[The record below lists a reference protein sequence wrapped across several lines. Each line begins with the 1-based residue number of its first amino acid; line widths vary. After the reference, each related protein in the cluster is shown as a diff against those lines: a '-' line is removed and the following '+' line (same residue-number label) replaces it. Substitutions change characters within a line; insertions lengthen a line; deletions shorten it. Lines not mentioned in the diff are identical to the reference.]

1 MYNTPPCWCI
11 YMTGLVMNYL
21 ENEIGGLENM
31 QKRNAAKA
39 KVLYDYL
46 DGQDFYKNPD
56 FLVKIDEAGPFYAA
70 QNYAMFMTVMG
81 GLRTSKDMEVCDE
94 NDQPIPG
101 LFNVGAM
108 VGDMYAN
115 TYNFAIPGNSYGINC
130 LTFGYLLGR
139 DLAAGKFA

>member
-1 MYNTPPCWCI
+1 MPSTRARQN
-11 YMTGLVMNYL
+11 
-21 ENEIGGLENM
+21 
-31 QKRNAAKA
+31 AKA
-39 KVLYDYL
+39 SVERYNELCDKGVDE
-46 DGQDFYKNPD
+46 DFYKNPD

>member
-1 MYNTPPCWCI
+1 MPDASTLQFLFQLARGIAGQFGPNCEVVVHDLASNDPESSI
-11 YMTGLVMNYL
+11 VAI
-21 ENEIGGLENM
+21 EN
-31 QKRNAAKA
+31 
-39 KVLYDYL
+39 
-46 DGQDFYKNPD
+46 
-56 FLVKIDEAGPFYAA
+56 GPFYAA

-81 GLRTSKDMEVCDE
+81 GLRTSPDMEVCDE